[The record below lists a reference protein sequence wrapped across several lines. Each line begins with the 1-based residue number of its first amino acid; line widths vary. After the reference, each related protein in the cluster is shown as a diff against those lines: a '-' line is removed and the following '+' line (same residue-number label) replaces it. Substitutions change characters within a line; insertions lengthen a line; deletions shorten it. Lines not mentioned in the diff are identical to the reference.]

1 MLVSRSISSL
11 IFVLASV
18 IAMPLGAQ
26 TQSSSSPSALNGSA
40 VNDSVVLRGP
50 GGVVTV
56 SQLHAAVQ
64 LLVPPAQRESFYSRP
79 QNIEQLALTIYT
91 RQALAEQARK
101 QGLDREPD
109 VVSILALAQQQTLS
123 DLWLVKQT
131 EAREPTS
138 QQLEQYARSV
148 YNAQPAHLRD
158 SVQLKVRHI
167 LVAPSPTVDDAQ
179 AKAKADR
186 LLGELKAGAKFEDL
200 ARAESS
206 DKGSAAKG
214 GELPLLAIGT
224 QLTQFDAA
232 AQKLSKP
239 GEISG
244 VVKTEH
250 GYHIIQLI
258 ERQVLSGFDRQRAE
272 LIEQARARLSA
283 QVRADLLKAAQT
295 GAEPDTSAISALVRE
310 PAAK

>member
-1 MLVSRSISSL
+1 MLVCRSLSSL
-11 IFVLASV
+11 ILALASV

-26 TQSSSSPSALNGSA
+26 TQTTPSTSVSTGSA
-40 VNDSVVLRGP
+40 ANDSVLIRGP

-91 RQALAEQARK
+91 RQALADQARK
-101 QGLDREPD
+101 QGLDRQPD
-109 VVSILALAQQQTLS
+109 VVSVLALAQQQTLS
-123 DLWLVKQT
+123 DLWLLKQT
-131 EAREPTS
+131 EAREPTA

-148 YNAQPAHLRD
+148 YNAQPSHLRD

-167 LVAPSPTVDDAQ
+167 LVAPSQSMDDAQ

-186 LLGELKAGAKFEDL
+186 LLGELKAGAKFEEL

-224 QLTQFDAA
+224 QLTQFDMA
-232 AQKLSKP
+232 AQKLTKP

-258 ERQVLSGFDRQRAE
+258 ERQTLSGFERQRAE
-272 LIEQARARLSA
+272 FVEQARARLAA
-283 QVRADLLKAAQT
+283 QTRADLLKAAQA
-295 GAEPDTSAISALVRE
+295 GAEPDTSAVSALVRE
-310 PAAK
+310 PSTK